1 MQNETTKTTA
11 KRIRYLTYSAVIAA
25 LYVVLTYLA
34 KLVGLSGQEAIQ
46 CRFSEA
52 LCVLPYFTGAAIP
65 GVTLGC
71 FLANLLT
78 GAAWPDLVFGTL
90 ATLIGAVGTRLL
102 RRWKYLAAVPP
113 ILANTLIIPF
123 VVRYAY
129 GVDALAFLFLT
140 VFVGEL
146 ISCGMLGTLLQ
157 LALDKRNIFKEN

>member
-1 MQNETTKTTA
+1 MQNTNRTTA
-11 KRIRYLTYSAVIAA
+11 KIRFLTYSAVIAA
-25 LYVVLTYLA
+25 LYIVLTYLA
-34 KLVGLSGQEAIQ
+34 QLVGLSGQNAIQ

-52 LCVLPYFTGAAIP
+52 LCILPYFTPAAIP

-90 ATLIGAVGTRLL
+90 ATLIGAVGTRIL
-102 RRWKYLAAVPP
+102 RRWKYLASVPP
-113 ILANTLIIPF
+113 ILANTLIIPV

-129 GVDALAFLFLT
+129 TNVEESLPFLFLT
-140 VFVGEL
+140 VFAGEL
-146 ISCGMLGTLLQ
+146 ISCGLFGTLLQ

>member
-1 MQNETTKTTA
+1 MQTNKTTG
-11 KRIRYLTYSAVIAA
+11 KIRFLTYSAVIAA
-25 LYVVLTYLA
+25 LYIVLTYLA
-34 KLVGLSGQEAIQ
+34 QLVGLSGQK
-46 CRFSEA
+46 
-52 LCVLPYFTGAAIP
+52 AIP

-102 RRWKYLAAVPP
+102 RRWKYLASVPP

-129 GVDALAFLFLT
+129 ANVEESLPFLFLT
-140 VFVGEL
+140 VFLGEL
-146 ISCGMLGTLLQ
+146 ISCGLLGTLLQ
-157 LALDKRNIFKEN
+157 LAMDKRNIFKEN

>member
-1 MQNETTKTTA
+1 MQTNKTTG
-11 KRIRYLTYSAVIAA
+11 KIRFLTYSAVIAA
-25 LYVVLTYLA
+25 LYIVLTYLA
-34 KLVGLSGQEAIQ
+34 QLVGLSGQNAIQ

-52 LCVLPYFTGAAIP
+52 LCILPYFTPAAIP

-102 RRWKYLAAVPP
+102 RKWKYLASVPP

-129 GVDALAFLFLT
+129 ANVEESLPFLFLT
-140 VFVGEL
+140 VFLGEV
-146 ISCGMLGTLLQ
+146 ISCGLLGTLLQ